1 MNFHSLIPLRVIALL
16 IAFGSSNAFAFDF
29 DYTYIQ
35 INNVIATD
43 VSAGGY
49 INYSGIGIDGS
60 YELANNLSVIANV
73 ESGSYERVRSET
85 YGELEFDNRE
95 LGIGLALHSAID
107 NKADLV
113 INGSL
118 FRNDQENTLVR
129 DYDIGYNVQ
138 ARIRYALADK
148 IEIGANFTQI
158 NIFEHTGN
166 SMGAEAFLRISP
178 WLSVGS
184 SFSSSADRDTL
195 IFKLRFVF

>member
-1 MNFHSLIPLRVIALL
+1 MKSHQLIRVIALL
-16 IAFGSSNAFAFDF
+16 IMLSSSNVIASDF

-35 INNVIATD
+35 INSVIATD

-49 INYSGIGIDGS
+49 INYSGIGIDSS
-60 YELANNLSVIANV
+60 YKLANNLSVIAGI
-73 ESGSYERVRSET
+73 ESGSYERVASEE
-85 YGELEFDNRE
+85 YGALEFDNFNI
-95 LGIGLALHSAID
+95 GFGLALHSAIN
-107 NKADLV
+107 NKTDVV

-118 FRNDQENTLVR
+118 TRNDQENILVR

-138 ARIRYALADK
+138 ARIRYALAK
-148 IEIGANFTQI
+148 QIEIGANFTQV

-166 SMGAEAFLRISP
+166 SVGAEAFLHISP

-184 SFSSSADRDTL
+184 SFSTSEDIDIL